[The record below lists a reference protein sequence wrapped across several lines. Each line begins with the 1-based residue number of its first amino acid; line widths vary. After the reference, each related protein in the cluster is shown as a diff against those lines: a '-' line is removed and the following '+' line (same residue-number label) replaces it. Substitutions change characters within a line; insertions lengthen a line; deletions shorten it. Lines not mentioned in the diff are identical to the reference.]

1 MAKTP
6 IELML
11 DEVEFHPIS
20 RQGLYEP
27 YVTHEGILFLGDISI
42 TVVVLNTGQ
51 RVIPKKELE
60 KVFGVDFMKD
70 FVNSK

>member
-27 YVTHEGILFLGDISI
+27 YVTHEGILSLGEISI

-51 RVIPKKELE
+51 RIIPKEQLE
-60 KVFGVDFMKD
+60 KVFGADFVKD
-70 FVNSK
+70 FIDNK